1 MNKFY
6 FKENPVTHVLPTC
19 KTPAFT
25 SKSLSQGLGQN
36 TTLFSEAVFHSEVSY
51 LDQEL
56 RWKTQNSQVFP
67 IPNGTHSTLS
77 PKLSPTRV

>member
-1 MNKFY
+1 M
-6 FKENPVTHVLPTC
+6 THVLPTC

-56 RWKTQNSQVFP
+56 R
-67 IPNGTHSTLS
+67 
-77 PKLSPTRV
+77 